1 MERITDKYVFF
12 WGSEFSNW
20 YECKFRYKNLT
31 FFNSEQA
38 FMWEKAIFFGDMDI
52 AEKIMKTPA
61 PNQCKKLGRL
71 VKNFDVDQ
79 WLQVGYKVMVDVNMA
94 KFGQKR
100 ILKDVLLSTEDK
112 IIVEASPYDEIWGI
126 GLYHDDDRVLNEKNW
141 RGMNLLG
148 KALMEVRENL
158 KNKTDEESN

>member
-38 FMWEKAIFFGDMDI
+38 FMWEKAVFFGDMDI
-52 AEKIMKTPA
+52 AELIMKTPS
-61 PNQCKKLGRL
+61 PNQNKKLGRI
-71 VKNFDVDQ
+71 VKNFNADV
-79 WLQVGYKVMVDVNMA
+79 WLSAGYEIMVAVNLA
-94 KFGQKR
+94 KFSQNL

-112 IIVEASPYDEIWGI
+112 IIVEASPYDTIWGI
-126 GLYHDDDRVLNEKNW
+126 GLYHEDDRVLDEKNW
-141 RGMNLLG
+141 KGMNLLG
-148 KALMEVRENL
+148 KALMEVRKKL
-158 KNKTDEESN
+158 GGQ

>member
-38 FMWEKAIFFGDMDI
+38 FMWEKAVFFGDMDI
-52 AEKIMKTPA
+52 AELIMKTPS
-61 PNQCKKLGRL
+61 PNQNKKLGRI
-71 VKNFDVDQ
+71 VKNFNADV
-79 WLQVGYKVMVDVNMA
+79 WLSAGYEIMVAVNLA
-94 KFGQKR
+94 KFSQNL

-148 KALMEVRENL
+148 KALMEVRKKL
-158 KNKTDEESN
+158 GGQ

>member
-12 WGSEFSNW
+12 WGSELSNW

-38 FMWEKAIFFGDMDI
+38 FMWEKAIFFGDMDT
-52 AEKIMKTPA
+52 AALIMKTPA
-61 PNQCKKLGRL
+61 PNQCKKLGRI
-71 VKNFDVDQ
+71 VKNFNAEK
-79 WLQVGYKVMVDVNMA
+79 WLEAGYKVMVDVNMA
-94 KFGQKR
+94 KFSQKL

-112 IIVEASPYDEIWGI
+112 IIVEASPYDTIWGI
-126 GLYHDDDRVLNEKNW
+126 GLYHDDDRVLDEKNW
-141 RGMNLLG
+141 KGMNLLG
-148 KALMEVRENL
+148 KALMEVREIL